1 MIHDRGFPGWSR
13 DATVG
18 EVQRMTP
25 QQRGEYYRALIRRWS
40 RAADGSVQ
48 CDTTFDHQRALDDDE
63 ITIGQTEQD

>member
-25 QQRGEYYRALIRRWS
+25 QQRGEYYRALIKHWS
-40 RAADGSVQ
+40 RGADGSLQ
-48 CDTTFDHQRALDDDE
+48 CDTQYDHQQALDNDE
-63 ITIGQTEQD
+63 FDIGQTGQD